1 MENQIEVRIEVS
13 GTSITEIYFWQN
25 DQRSESL
32 HLYGTEDEI
41 TFEGNSITESI
52 FAWVTI
58 MIQRKEGEK
67 NKPAWEVAYNSNV
80 KDNDLHDA
88 LVKVKH
94 KIETAIEK
102 GAQARIVLNDDLK
115 LAEWETVLSQAA
127 A

>member
-13 GTSITEIYFWQN
+13 GTSVIAIYFWQK

-32 HLYGTEDEI
+32 NLYGPADEI
-41 TFEGNSITESI
+41 TIEGSSISESI

-58 MIQRKEGEK
+58 KIQKKKGEK
-67 NKPAWEVAYNSNV
+67 NKLGWEVVYNSNV
-80 KDNDLHDA
+80 KDNNLQDA
-88 LVKVKH
+88 LEKVKR

-115 LAEWETVLSQAA
+115 LAEWETVLPQAA